1 MRNTFHPIIAPIATT
16 INEMFL
22 RVIKSSRM
30 NRPRTIKYEKFPMK
44 TIITR

>member
-22 RVIKSSRM
+22 RVFKQQD
-30 NRPRTIKYEKFPMK
+30 E
-44 TIITR
+44 